1 MAQSVEQL
9 IRNQQVVGSIPIS
22 SPRQQPS
29 KNGFVMQFF
38 EGFALPKKLLDM
50 VLTLVFIIAE
60 QITKSIS
67 RVLRRSR
74 TAVFVYCRPASLCG

>member
-29 KNGFVMQFF
+29 KNGFVMQLF
-38 EGFALPKKLLDM
+38 EGFALPKKLLVM

-60 QITKSIS
+60 KIKISIA
-67 RVLRRSR
+67 RVLSIRRR
-74 TAVFVYCRPASLCG
+74 AGLLYCRLASLAG

>member
-1 MAQSVEQL
+1 
-9 IRNQQVVGSIPIS
+9 
-22 SPRQQPS
+22 
-29 KNGFVMQFF
+29 MQFF